1 VVAGRLIDANLCAL
15 VRTDNEALVDSAP
28 VLVALV
34 SAVSIAVAHQVVLDA
49 LPVVTRE
56 LVGGAGRRSG
66 YWQQRVGQSRL
77 MLSVP
82 TNVTYRNIYK
92 GFLEIVYCL
101 NIDQNKTLEG
111 IA

>member
-56 LVGGAGRRSG
+56 LVGGAGRRSSCCDNHEKTAVECD
-66 YWQQRVGQSRL
+66 RTSD
-77 MLSVP
+77 STAVP
-82 TNVTYRNIYK
+82 QEPDGNAIH
-92 GFLEIVYCL
+92 G
-101 NIDQNKTLEG
+101 KT
-111 IA
+111 